1 MDKKIKKVNRFDALV
16 GNLINE
22 FTKVKNIDLLL
33 TDDSAKKAFSI
44 VTYRI
49 AEITSYKELVCSH
62 FFPAT
67 TKAVHLSKV
76 DFANSSYNHLLTP
89 KDIDFSETIYDTV
102 RLSYV
107 GLFHKLENFIND
119 ICKLPEIVFNDL
131 MTDEKPIYQWA
142 KERFAFDMKDWRRI
156 YIANKINWICN
167 CVKHKDGYPVK
178 EPKPAGFESVDES
191 QRIKIST
198 EEFKSDCDLL
208 IKFYPIYIQLVFLFS
223 QHKFFIDNYM
233 SFENLEEFPDLAE
246 NTMLNADKMEV
257 LIKEI
262 IDTITF

>member
-1 MDKKIKKVNRFDALV
+1 MDKKVKKVNRFDALV
-16 GNLINE
+16 GNLVNE

-33 TDDSAKKAFSI
+33 TDDSAKRAFSI

-67 TKAVHLSKV
+67 NKAIHLSKI
-76 DFANSSYNHLLTP
+76 DFINSSYKHLLTP
-89 KDIDFSETIYDTV
+89 EDIDFSETINDTV

-107 GLFHKLENFIND
+107 GLFHKLENFINEV
-119 ICKLPEIVFNDL
+119 CKLPEVVFSDL
-131 MTDEKPIYQWA
+131 LTGDKPVHQWA
-142 KERFAFDMKDWRRI
+142 KERFSFDMKDWRRI

-178 EPKPAGFESVDES
+178 EPKPAGFESVDEC

-198 EEFKSDCDLL
+198 DEFKSDCDSL
-208 IKFYPIYIQLVFLFS
+208 IKFYPIYIQLIFMFS

-233 SFENLEEFPDLAE
+233 SPENLVEFPDLVE
-246 NTMLNADKMEV
+246 DKILAASKFDG
-257 LIKEI
+257 LIRDM
-262 IDTITF
+262 IDAITF